1 MSGLTSRVKQLRERF
16 ADETPREC
24 GCQPRFEEKT
34 LVVDASNCPK
44 DGDLAH
50 SSDCRNAVIT
60 ALTSRDVDA
69 VRIECNGLERRYSD
83 SATALLVAAGRFV
96 ERSRRLDNRLAERAA
111 RDPLAAAR
119 EAVGRAGA
127 VATLAAET
135 GLTECATHCE
145 SYEDALRC
153 WRGPTISHWQVETA
167 PPTGA
172 TLATHRTLETGATVR
187 VYTRSDGYD
196 QYHLTPPEQ
205 HFDQPALAQ
214 LATAYEALASGTVSG
229 TSRAPARAMEQ
240 ALNQSDSE
248 EIPESTT
255 ALIAAL
261 EKHARGF
268 GLLEDLFSDGQISD
282 IFVTAPPDQNPLRVT
297 VDGKTVQT
305 NVKLTAAGVRALA
318 SRFRKESG
326 RPFSRAD
333 PTLDATTTIADRPIR
348 VAGVTEPTSTGTAFA
363 FRAAD
368 DRTWTIPALIQNGT
382 LSARAA
388 AVLSVA
394 VERGGALL
402 TAGPRGA
409 GKTTLL
415 GALLW
420 ELPPTVRTVVIEDT
434 AELPVESLQRSG
446 RDVQPLLTDSQQAE
460 RTPTQALRT
469 ALRLG
474 NGALVVGE
482 VRGEEAAVLYEAMRV
497 GAQSEAVLGTIHGD
511 GAQSVYERVV
521 TDLGVPA
528 SSFGA
533 TDLIVTCEVTPDGT
547 RRVRQIEELTADGTS
562 FASLFERAETGLEST
577 GRVGRGQSTLL
588 ATLTRPEESYADVRK
603 TIKQRERLLET
614 LATRG
619 KTGAGAVTRA
629 IHQRNTQR
637 AGGGIPEEGGDPA

>member
-1 MSGLTSRVKQLRERF
+1 MSGLVSRVKQLRERLG
-16 ADETPREC
+16 DDTPEEC
-24 GCQPRFEEKT
+24 RCQPRFEEKT

-44 DGDLAH
+44 SGDLAH
-50 SSDCRNAVIT
+50 SSACRNVVIT
-60 ALTSRDVDA
+60 ALTSRDVETI
-69 VRIECNGLERRYSD
+69 RIEYNGIERRYSD
-83 SATALLVAAGRFV
+83 SATALLVAAGQFV
-96 ERSRRLDNRLAERAA
+96 ERCRGLDNRLAERATL
-111 RDPLAAAR
+111 DPLAAAR
-119 EAVGRAGA
+119 EAIGRAGP

-135 GLTECATHCE
+135 GLADCATHCE

-153 WRGPTISHWQVETA
+153 WTGPTISHWQVETTA
-167 PPTGA
+167 PTGA
-172 TLATHRTLETGATVR
+172 ALATRRTLETGAIVR
-187 VYTRSDGYD
+187 IYTRSDGYD

-205 HFDQPALAQ
+205 KFDQPALAQ
-214 LATAYEALASGTVSG
+214 LATAYEGLAAGRVSG
-229 TSRAPARAMEQ
+229 TTRAPARAIEH
-240 ALNQSDSE
+240 ASNQSSSE
-248 EIPESTT
+248 ETTESTT
-255 ALIAAL
+255 ALVAAL
-261 EKHARGF
+261 EKHARGY

-282 IFVTAPPDQNPLRVT
+282 IFVTAPPEENPLRVT
-297 VDGKTVQT
+297 VDGNTVQT
-305 NVKLTAAGVRALA
+305 NVQLTAAGVRALA

-368 DRTWTIPALIQNGT
+368 ERTWTIPALITNGT

-446 RDVQPLLTDSQQAE
+446 RDVQPLLTDAQQAE
-460 RTPTQALRT
+460 RTPAQALRT

-547 RRVRQIEELTADGTS
+547 RRVRQVEELTADGTS
-562 FASLFERAETGLEST
+562 FASLFKRTKTGLEST

-603 TIKQRERLLET
+603 AIKRRERLLET
-614 LATRG
+614 LANRG
-619 KTGAGAVTRA
+619 KTGASAVTKA

-637 AGGGIPEEGGDPA
+637 AKGEIPGGDST